1 MTRPLVLCALLFVVA
16 LAAVGALF
24 VTSPYKAAGLVRM
37 CIGERADL
45 GIDDFPWLHD
55 FIASRDR
62 LCYEYVRSQR
72 TLVDV
77 ADVSEEEAQVNADRG
92 WKMLPIQV
100 LKRPKR
106 NDCPHTT
113 ALVRKHG
120 KHLASVFFSVLEPG
134 TTLAPH
140 AGPNSG
146 VVRCHIPIIIPKDTS
161 RLGLRH
167 ETNAGVRVE
176 RWDAPFIFDDT
187 RVHSAW
193 NHTSEQRV
201 VLLLEVIRP
210 MSTVQHALFSLA
222 LHLASLSSVADR
234 I

>member
-1 MTRPLVLCALLFVVA
+1 MHAHTRAHTRERGHTNIPTHVLARVPA
-16 LAAVGALF
+16 NARLARTHAR
-24 VTSPYKAAGLVRM
+24 SHVRTHL
-37 CIGERADL
+37 RT
-45 GIDDFPWLHD
+45 H
-55 FIASRDR
+55 SRIH
-62 LCYEYVRSQR
+62 
-72 TLVDV
+72 
-77 ADVSEEEAQVNADRG
+77 AF
-92 WKMLPIQV
+92 
-100 LKRPKR
+100 PKR